1 VETLML
7 QPRHVAL
14 VGFGMAGQ
22 IFHAPLISRTQ
33 GLHLH
38 TVVSSDAAKV
48 DAAYP
53 GTRVRG
59 DAASA
64 FADPSIDL
72 VVIATPNMT
81 HAPLALAALAQG
93 KHVVVDKPFALDLE
107 QARQIVAAA
116 SAAKRMLS
124 VFHNRRWDADFLTL
138 RALVERGT
146 LGEVME
152 FHSHFDRYRP
162 VVADR
167 WRERNEPGAGVLFD
181 LGPHLVDQ
189 ALQLFG
195 PPESVFADLVS
206 QREGAQVDDYFQVT
220 LRYRRRRVVLHA
232 GAMVAAS
239 SLRFAV
245 HGTRASFIKRGT
257 DPQEAALKRGE
268 VPGGKGWGIDPLPGQ
283 LHVPREAG
291 IHLEDVRGPAGDYPH
306 FYRAVEAAVR
316 LGSAP
321 PVTPAEAMQVMRL
334 LQLAQDSARQN
345 RALPWK

>member
-1 VETLML
+1 ML
-7 QPRHVAL
+7 QPSHVAL

-22 IFHAPLISRTQ
+22 VFHAPLISRTQ

-48 DAAYP
+48 HAAYP
-53 GTRVRG
+53 EARVCA
-59 DAASA
+59 DAAAA

-72 VVIATPNMT
+72 VVIATPNLT

-116 SAAKRMLS
+116 SAAKRMVS

-138 RALVERGT
+138 RALVESGT

-152 FHSHFDRYRP
+152 LHSHFDRYRP

-181 LGPHLVDQ
+181 LGPHLIDQ

-195 PPESVFADLVS
+195 PPESVFADLAS
-206 QREGAQVDDYFQVT
+206 QRDGAQVDDYFQLT
-220 LRYRRRRVVLHA
+220 LRYLRRRVVLHA
-232 GAMVAAS
+232 GAMVPAS

-245 HGTRASFIKRGT
+245 HGTRASFIKHGA

-268 VPGGKGWGIDPLPGQ
+268 APGGEGWGIDPVPGQ

-291 IHLEDVRGPAGDYPH
+291 NHVEDVTALAGNYPH
-306 FYRAVEAAVR
+306 FYRAIEAAIR

-321 PVTPAEAMQVMRL
+321 PVMPGEAVQVMQL
-334 LQLAQDSARQN
+334 LQLAQDSARQD
-345 RALPWK
+345 RALPWE

>member
-1 VETLML
+1 ML
-7 QPRHVAL
+7 KPRHVAL

-22 IFHAPLISRTQ
+22 VFHAPLISRTR

-38 TVVSSDAAKV
+38 TVVSSNAAKV

-53 GTRVRG
+53 GTRVRS
-59 DAASA
+59 DAAPA

-107 QARQIVAAA
+107 QARQMVAAA

-138 RALVERGT
+138 RALVESGT
-146 LGEVME
+146 LGEVLQL
-152 FHSHFDRYRP
+152 HSHFDRYRP

-181 LGPHLVDQ
+181 LGPHLIDQ

-245 HGTRASFIKRGT
+245 HGTRASFVKHGT
-257 DPQEAALKRGE
+257 DPQEVALKRGE
-268 VPGGKGWGIDPLPGQ
+268 VPGGEGWGIDPFPGQ
-283 LHVPREAG
+283 LHAPREAG
-291 IHLEDVRGPAGDYPH
+291 MHLQEVSGLAGNYLH
-306 FYRAVEAAVR
+306 FYRAIEAAIR

-321 PVTPAEAMQVMRL
+321 PVTPGEAMQVMQL
-334 LQLAQDSARQN
+334 LQLAQDSARQG

>member
-1 VETLML
+1 ML

-22 IFHAPLISRTQ
+22 VFHAPLISRTQ

-38 TVVSSDAAKV
+38 TVVSSDGTKV
-48 DAAYP
+48 HSAYPDARVRADAA
-53 GTRVRG
+53 T
-59 DAASA
+59 A
-64 FADPSIDL
+64 FADPSIGL

-93 KHVVVDKPFALDLE
+93 KHVVVDKPFALDVE
-107 QARQIVAAA
+107 QAQQIVAAA
-116 SAAKRMLS
+116 GAAKRMVS

-138 RALVERGT
+138 RGLVESGT

-152 FHSHFDRYRP
+152 LHSHFDRYRP

-167 WRERNEPGAGVLFD
+167 WREHSAPGAGVLFD
-181 LGPHLVDQ
+181 LGPHLIDQ

-195 PPESVFADLVS
+195 PPESVFADLAS

-245 HGTRASFIKRGT
+245 HGTRASFIKHGT
-257 DPQEAALKRGE
+257 DPQEGALKRGE
-268 VPGGKGWGIDPLPGQ
+268 VPGSEGWGIDPRPGQ

-291 IHLEDVRGPAGDYPH
+291 THQEDVPGLPGNYPH
-306 FYRAVEAAVR
+306 FYRAIEAAMR
-316 LGSAP
+316 HGSAP
-321 PVTPAEAMQVMRL
+321 PVTAAEAMQVMQL
-334 LQLAQDSARQN
+334 LHLAQDSACLG